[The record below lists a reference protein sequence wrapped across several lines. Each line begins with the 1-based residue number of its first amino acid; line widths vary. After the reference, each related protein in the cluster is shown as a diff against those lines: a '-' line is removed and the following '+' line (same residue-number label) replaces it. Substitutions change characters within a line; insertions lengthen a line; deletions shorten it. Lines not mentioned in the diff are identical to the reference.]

1 MQITIGCQNAPQK
14 NSHSEKYFPSYFAFT
29 QRQQKRQAKSCRHQR
44 RAVVQSQTVSKCR
57 RAKISFLAR
66 RKKPSRQ
73 KAKCESKQQQTQ
85 RLRIR
90 NDRLAPDTTVKPEG
104 QPSDATT
111 NQAQRLYFA
120 RMEVFKAGNV
130 FRC

>member
-1 MQITIGCQNAPQK
+1 MNNSGLSNANNHWLPECPTK
-14 NSHSEKYFPSYFAFT
+14 ELPLRKIFPVLF
-29 QRQQKRQAKSCRHQR
+29 CVHQR

-111 NQAQRLYFA
+111 NQAQRLYYA